1 MSKEIIEVT
10 DDFLDNIN
18 KILSESL
25 KENEQLRKDFEKQKK
40 WIEDKNY

>member
-1 MSKEIIEVT
+1 MILKMSKEIIEVT

-40 WIEDKNY
+40 

>member
-40 WIEDKNY
+40 

>member
-1 MSKEIIEVT
+1 MILKMSKEIIEVT

-18 KILSESL
+18 KILSKAL

-40 WIEDKNY
+40 